1 MNKYTFTS
9 FLLLIATF
17 THAQSSLLWKIEG
30 KNLKKPSYLFGT
42 IHIIPQKDY
51 FEPKGMMESLEKS
64 DLFVGE
70 LNLSDSSAIGMEVMT
85 NMAMKNDT
93 TLDMLLSPK
102 EYKKLDSFF
111 VSKMGMG
118 LELFKSFKPI
128 LLSTMLLPL
137 TSGEEVTSY
146 EMELLKKANQKAI
159 PMAGL
164 ESVAEQMS
172 FIDKLPYAYQAKE
185 LMKVMDGD
193 VKDDDFTVL
202 IEAYKSQNIDLLA
215 EEIKKQTQSSLAMEG
230 ILLNDRNKHW
240 IPKIEDLISKQS
252 CFFAVGAGHL
262 GGKEGVIN
270 LLKQKGYKLSPI
282 R

>member
-262 GGKEGVIN
+262 GGIEGVIN

>member
-9 FLLLIATF
+9 FLLLIASF
-17 THAQSSLLWKIEG
+17 AHSQSSLLWKIEG

-42 IHIIPQKDY
+42 IHVIPQKDY

-70 LNLSDSSAIGMEVMT
+70 LNLTDSSAIGMEMMT

-93 TLDMLLSPK
+93 TLEMLLSPK

-146 EMELLKKANQKAI
+146 EMELLKKANQKGI

-164 ESVAEQMS
+164 ESISEQMS
-172 FIDKLPYAYQAKE
+172 FIDKLPYTYQAKE

-193 VKDDDFTVL
+193 NKDDDFAVL
-202 IEAYKSQNIDLLA
+202 IEAYKSQNIEILA

-230 ILLNDRNKHW
+230 ILLNDRNKNW
-240 IPKIEDLISKQS
+240 ISKIEDLINKQS